1 MNNSY
6 TVFFNFSSS
15 SLTTAQALIPYVGIP
30 SCDIITKYVT
40 TELANE
46 TLPVPAGSS
55 TLDTYGNV
63 ISGNKKL
70 DIVSIAFIIKFSFND
85 FCLLIITALS
95 LQIHYLFYQ

>member
-1 MNNSY
+1 MPKLAKEIKY
-6 TVFFNFSSS
+6 CMIE
-15 SLTTAQALIPYVGIP
+15 SLKLYRPKFALPK
-30 SCDIITKYVT
+30 TR
-40 TELANE
+40 
-46 TLPVPAGSS
+46 
-55 TLDTYGNV
+55 DTYGNV